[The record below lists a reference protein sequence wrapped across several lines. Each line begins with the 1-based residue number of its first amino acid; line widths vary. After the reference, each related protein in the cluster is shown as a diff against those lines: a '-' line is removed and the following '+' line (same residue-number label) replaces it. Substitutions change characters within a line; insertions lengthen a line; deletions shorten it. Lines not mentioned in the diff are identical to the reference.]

1 MAKKNNILYT
11 DLQRY
16 VKDKDVS
23 VSAYVDM
30 FLNKLQAMFV
40 YNNVP
45 ETIDIQAMERALMVS
60 GNIAIVKVGN
70 DLYALTGS
78 TGGEMNAYYQ
88 YTQYIIANPYL
99 QLNKTYTIGDDCV
112 LVRNDYEMCGLMPII
127 GKYAVLLTDSEISL
141 NTVSVLTRISMLIS
155 ASDDKTKA
163 SAELFVSKIL
173 NGDFSVIGE
182 SAFLDGIRLQTVP
195 HSSSNDM
202 TQLIELLQYYKAS
215 FYNEIGLNAN
225 YNMKRERLTVNELN
239 VNIDALLPLADE
251 MLSERQ
257 KAMTQVNEKFGTNI
271 TVDFG
276 SAWKTIHEE
285 EEANTEHVNNEGGH
299 GEEAT
304 EVTEVT
310 EGEETTEETEV
321 TEETEETEET
331 EKEPI
336 DEPED
341 KKDGNE
347 EV

>member
-182 SAFLDGIRLQTVP
+182 SAFLDGIRLQTIP

-251 MLSERQ
+251 MLFERQ
-257 KAMTQVNEKFGTNI
+257 KAMAQVNEKFGTNI

-285 EEANTEHVNNEGGH
+285 EEANTENVNTDGGH
-299 GEEAT
+299 GEEDT
-304 EVTEVT
+304 EVPEVTEVT
-310 EGEETTEETEV
+310 EETEV
-321 TEETEETEET
+321 PEETEETEET

-341 KKDGNE
+341 KKDDNE